1 MHCLC
6 VYVGACVANMSAG
19 YLFLDRSPELFHEV
33 LDWLSGDNR
42 ETETGAELKK
52 ELELYRVHV
61 QHEEPSS
68 EEIDSIEKAEQKGL
82 LSEKHMKVERYIDIG
97 EEKIRRIESEM
108 ER

>member
-6 VYVGACVANMSAG
+6 VLVCVANISAG

-33 LDWLSGDNR
+33 LDWLSSDNR

-52 ELELYRVHV
+52 ELELYRFKVK
-61 QHEEPSS
+61 HEETTTTSK
-68 EEIDSIEKAEQKGL
+68 EIDSNEKARKRGG
-82 LSEKHMKVERYIDIG
+82 LSEKHVEVVRYIEMG
-97 EEKIRRIESEM
+97 KEKIRRIESEM

>member
-1 MHCLC
+1 
-6 VYVGACVANMSAG
+6 MSAG

-52 ELELYRVHV
+52 ELELYGIQVK
-61 QHEEPSS
+61 HEEQTAS
-68 EEIDSIEKAEQKGL
+68 EEIDTSKTAKKRGR
-82 LSEKHMKVERYIDIG
+82 LSEKHLEVERYIEIG
-97 EEKIRRIESEM
+97 KEKIREIESEM